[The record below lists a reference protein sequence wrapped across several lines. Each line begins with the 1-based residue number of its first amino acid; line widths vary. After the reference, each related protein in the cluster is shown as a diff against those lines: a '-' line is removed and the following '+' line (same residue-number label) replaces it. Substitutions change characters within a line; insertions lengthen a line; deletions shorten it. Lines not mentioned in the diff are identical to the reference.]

1 MTQEEREVEQE
12 QKNDST
18 DVLFIY
24 TSSLAFSS
32 SHHSEPRKKKKK
44 KKKGE
49 HGLYFSV
56 SANVMCRSMTEAV
69 QMGKDAFS
77 A

>member
-32 SHHSEPRKKKKK
+32 SHHSEPRKEKEGEKKR
-44 KKKGE
+44 
-49 HGLYFSV
+49 
-56 SANVMCRSMTEAV
+56 ASMACIFLSL
-69 QMGKDAFS
+69 QMSCVGA
-77 A
+77 